1 MKPIFYKI
9 KNLSSSQIARL
20 LKEYRWYLII
30 FFGLFLLGYIT
41 GIFTAG
47 RYSGDLSCENLIN
60 TYLYSLLTKDTK
72 TITYFI
78 IISVYFL
85 VVSLFFI
92 IFTRNKFMIVIDAI
106 LLLLIGYVAGFDICI
121 IFICLG
127 LSGIVLGFISYGV
140 IGLLFFANLCLIL
153 SISSKMAMCKSNT
166 EIRNKGFF
174 KFCFVLILIGA
185 LYIFLISFIFS
196 LIHLFVIVG

>member
-1 MKPIFYKI
+1 MKPVFYKI
-9 KNLSSSQIARL
+9 KNLSYSQIARVL
-20 LKEYRWYLII
+20 RVYRWYLII

-60 TYLYSLLTKDTK
+60 TYLYNLLTKDTK

-85 VVSLFFI
+85 IVSLFFI

-106 LLLLIGYVAGFDICI
+106 LLLLIGYVAGFDICV

-140 IGLLFFANLCLIL
+140 LGLLFFANLCLIL
-153 SISSKMAMCKSNT
+153 SLSSKMAMCKSNM
-166 EIRNKGFF
+166 EIRDKGFF
-174 KFCFVLILIGA
+174 KFCFLLILVGII
-185 LYIFLISFIFS
+185 YIFLISFIFS